1 MSPPLRPV
9 AQAALLLG
17 GIGLLAAGLLSGMR
31 QITAERIAQAERQA
45 RLRALAVVLPPERYD
60 NDPLEDAIEV
70 QAPFWLGSGEALTVW
85 RARRHG
91 QPGVLVLETVAPDGY
106 SGDIRLLLGVDPD
119 GRITGARV
127 TRHRETPGLGD
138 AIEAERSDWINR
150 FAGRSLGEPPASDWK
165 VRRDGGVFDQFSGAT
180 VTPRAVVAA
189 LRRTLEFV
197 GSHGPE
203 LYAAQAGARLRF
215 DDAPAG
221 KQP

>member
-1 MSPPLRPV
+1 MNPLLRPV

-17 GIGLLAAGLLSGMR
+17 GIGLLAAGLLSGMQR
-31 QITAERIAQAERQA
+31 LTAERIAQAERQA

-85 RARRHG
+85 RARRQG

-106 SGDIRLLLGVDPD
+106 SGEIRLLLGVDPA

-138 AIEAERSDWINR
+138 AIEAERSGWINR
-150 FAGRSLGEPPASDWK
+150 FAGRSLGEPPAPDWK
-165 VRRDGGVFDQFSGAT
+165 VRRDGGAFDQFSGAT

-197 GSHGPE
+197 GSHGSE
-203 LYAAQAGARLRF
+203 LYAAQTGTRLRF
-215 DDAPAG
+215 GDAPG
-221 KQP
+221 GDER